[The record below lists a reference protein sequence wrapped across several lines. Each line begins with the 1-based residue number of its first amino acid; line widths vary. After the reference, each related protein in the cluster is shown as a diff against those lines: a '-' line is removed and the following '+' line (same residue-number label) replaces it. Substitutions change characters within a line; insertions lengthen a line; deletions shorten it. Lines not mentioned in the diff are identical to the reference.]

1 MFARLFQADVKTEKI
16 QDYNNRL
23 HQEVENTLKKQPGLL
38 ELISMTSEASPGR
51 VAVLTFW
58 RTPADAENY
67 SRNVA
72 PRVHETIRPFLK
84 TTPTIEHFNVDVT
97 TGNKIATAA

>member
-1 MFARLFQADVKTEKI
+1 MFARLFQADVKTDKLQE
-16 QDYNNRL
+16 YTNRVR
-23 HQEVENTLKKQPGLL
+23 QEVDTTIRKQAGLL
-38 ELISMTSEASPGR
+38 ELISMTSESNPGR
-51 VAVLTFW
+51 VAVITFW

-72 PRVHETIRPFLK
+72 PRVHESIKPFLK

-97 TGNKIATAA
+97 TGSKIAAAA